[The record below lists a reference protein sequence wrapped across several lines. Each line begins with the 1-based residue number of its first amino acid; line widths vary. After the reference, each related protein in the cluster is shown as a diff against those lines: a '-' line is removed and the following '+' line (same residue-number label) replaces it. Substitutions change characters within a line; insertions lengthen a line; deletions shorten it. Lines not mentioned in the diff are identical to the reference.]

1 MVLGYTCKTM
11 VKSLPLLLLSLCPL
25 YADAQEN
32 SATVTYGMGFE
43 DRGGSGAVVATYGG
57 FIIEQPFLSMASSI
71 ELDAMLWDLDGV
83 HLPSFRSL
91 TVEAGTGAAI
101 FQQMQLILRM
111 QLEQFSASDSTLY
124 SLAPRIQYTARHLF
138 VSGGIN
144 FRLFNLSNLLVGT
157 TNFYHMEKQFM
168 FSLGSRFK
176 VAQNVDVSLQMTNF
190 DEYMAGSF
198 ATIGYLADL
207 SWHGATTT
215 VSALAGYRPS
225 GVIALA
231 SCPLG
236 WIARIIVKQ
245 EIQ

>member
-1 MVLGYTCKTM
+1 MLKT
-11 VKSLPLLLLSLCPL
+11 LPVLLLALFPL
-25 YADAQEN
+25 YVDAQGN
-32 SATVTYGMGFE
+32 STTVTYGIGYE
-43 DRGGSGAVVATYGG
+43 DRGGSGAVAATYGG
-57 FIIEQPFLSMASSI
+57 LLIEQPYLTMASSI
-71 ELDAMLWDLDGV
+71 ALDAMLWDLEGV
-83 HLPSFRSL
+83 HPPSFRSL
-91 TVEAGTGAAI
+91 TVEAGTGEAI
-101 FQQMQLILRM
+101 FQQLQLILRM
-111 QLEQFSASDSTLY
+111 QLEQFSTSDSSLY

-144 FRLFNLSNLLVGT
+144 FRVFNLANLLVGSST
-157 TNFYHMEKQFM
+157 FYHTEKQFM
-168 FSLGSRFK
+168 FSLGGRFE
-176 VAQNVDVSLQMTNF
+176 VTPNVNVSLQMTNF

-236 WIARIIVKQ
+236 WIARIIVRK
-245 EIQ
+245 EIR